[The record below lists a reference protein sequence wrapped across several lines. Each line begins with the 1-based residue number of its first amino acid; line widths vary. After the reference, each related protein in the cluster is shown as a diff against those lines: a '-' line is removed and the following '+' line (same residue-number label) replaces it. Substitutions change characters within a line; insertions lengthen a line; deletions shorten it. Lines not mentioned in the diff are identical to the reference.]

1 MMPMSVL
8 VEVASWGLYLAMTS
22 FHVGAEADGLDY
34 PCTGLWLIAA
44 SRGDR
49 AYL

>member
-1 MMPMSVL
+1 MPMSVL
-8 VEVASWGLYLAMTS
+8 VEVASWGLYLAEAD
-22 FHVGAEADGLDY
+22 GLEADGLDY